1 MQLSCFKKGAFH
13 FGWEAE
19 PDVHTRTSSSEA
31 CTLLILVFLDSYFI
45 EVASYH
51 LNK

>member
-1 MQLSCFKKGAFH
+1 MQLSCFKTGAFH
-13 FGWEAE
+13 FRREAE

-31 CTLLILVFLDSYFI
+31 CILPILDSYFI